1 MAERRHGSS
10 AGTDVVARN
19 EQGIPRHGIR
29 GVATKLR
36 RRDARAG
43 FGFTLPAAVLMLL
56 LVAYPLVY
64 GIYISFFDTNLV
76 NRWDFVGVAQ
86 YERALESV
94 AFRASLLTTLVYAVM
109 VVVGT
114 HIVGMALALALNR
127 RGVVVSVFRVILI
140 LPWLFPE
147 VVVALLWRWIFNPI
161 YGVLNHMLSSVGLI
175 DQPVLW
181 LEDSTFA
188 LFSVV
193 FASIWKGYPLVMVLL
208 LAGLQAIPGEL
219 YEAAAIDGAGKIKSF
234 LHITLPGLAPVL
246 VVTVI
251 LETVWWFKHFTIVWL
266 MTGGGPVAA
275 TSVVSISIY
284 REAFQ
289 NFNFGLAAAYAAIVF
304 VICLAAS
311 WFYRMVIR
319 DER

>member
-1 MAERRHGSS
+1 MQSQTPPVGAARGGSTPPAPSRRG
-10 AGTDVVARN
+10 
-19 EQGIPRHGIR
+19 R
-29 GVATKLR
+29 GKIFGREV
-36 RRDARAG
+36 RAG
-43 FGFTLPAAVLMLL
+43 YGFVAPAMVLMGL
-56 LVAYPLVY
+56 LVAYPLFY
-64 GIYISFFDTNLV
+64 GLYISFFDTNLV
-76 NRWDFVGVAQ
+76 NKWSFVGTQ
-86 YERALESV
+86 FYERALTSESFLTSIATTV
-94 AFRASLLTTLVYAVM
+94 VYSLL

-114 HIVGMALALALNR
+114 HVVGMALALALNR
-127 RGVVVSVFRVILI
+127 RGWVVSVFRIILI

-161 YGVLNHMLSSVGLI
+161 YGVLNHMLSTVGLI
-175 DQPVLW
+175 DEPVLW
-181 LEDSTFA
+181 LEDPSLA
-188 LFSVV
+188 LPSVV
-193 FASIWKGYPLVMVLL
+193 LASIWKGFPLVMVLL
-208 LAGLQAIPGEL
+208 LAGLQSIPGEL
-219 YEAAAIDGAGKIKSF
+219 YEAAAIDGAGKVKSF
-234 LHITLPGLAPVL
+234 LHITLPGLTPVL

-266 MTGGGPVAA
+266 MTGGGPVDA

-311 WFYRMVIR
+311 AVYRKVIR